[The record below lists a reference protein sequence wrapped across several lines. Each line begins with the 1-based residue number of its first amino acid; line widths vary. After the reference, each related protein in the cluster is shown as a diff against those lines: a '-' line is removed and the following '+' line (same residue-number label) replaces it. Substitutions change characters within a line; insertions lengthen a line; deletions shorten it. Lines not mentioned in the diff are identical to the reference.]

1 LANICKQNVTR
12 FPYEIARLLQDI
24 AGGLFV
30 TCPSAK
36 ELKNPE
42 TRELVEK
49 YLVGAEGVA
58 TEDRVKMLRLIENLT
73 LGRAAVGYL
82 TESMH
87 GAGSPQA
94 QRILISR
101 LSDLEE
107 KKAMAKRLARI
118 K

>member
-1 LANICKQNVTR
+1 
-12 FPYEIARLLQDI
+12 LLQDI

-36 ELKNPE
+36 ELENPE
-42 TRELVEK
+42 TRQIIEK
-49 YLVGAEGVA
+49 YLVGAEGVN
-58 TEDRVKMLRLIENLT
+58 TIDRMKILRLIENLT

-94 QRILISR
+94 QRIMIGR
-101 LSDLEE
+101 LANFDE
-107 KKAMAKRLARI
+107 KKKLAKSLAKI
-118 K
+118 TEE